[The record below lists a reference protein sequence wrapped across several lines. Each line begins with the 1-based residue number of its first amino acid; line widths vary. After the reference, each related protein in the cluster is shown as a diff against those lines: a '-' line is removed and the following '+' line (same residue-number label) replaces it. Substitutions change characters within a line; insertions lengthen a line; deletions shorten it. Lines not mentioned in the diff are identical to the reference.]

1 MLTFKKV
8 ALQMFGVTTTVGIDI
23 GTSTVRAALLQQGSK
38 SVTLKKL
45 LIAPYEAETLE
56 AVLKGLKKQ
65 IGKACLM
72 PWHRPK
78 HQIMGIPQSSV
89 AVKRFPPLSDL
100 PDHEQFVQVG
110 LQLSESLGLPLDEL
124 LYDYYALEDK
134 SATEVYACR
143 KSMLN
148 ETLNGLE
155 NAGFELSVIE
165 LHTQALMRLYRVQS
179 GQQLAQGLGLLV
191 DVGRERLQI
200 CMGDE
205 KTGQFYRELP
215 TPALPSLSDAK
226 LAREHFT
233 EQLADVIKR
242 HYQLA
247 ATQLSGTEVSHVWLS
262 GECAKNVDIFLLET
276 YLSWPTQALNPLQ
289 GLSYSPHFIE
299 QLNEP
304 VSAWSTAIGLALR
317 GVSHDRQY

>member
-23 GTSTVRAALLQQGSK
+23 GTSAVRAALLQQGSK
-38 SVTLKKL
+38 SVALKTLL
-45 LIAPYEAETLE
+45 VVPYEVETLE
-56 AVLKGLKKQ
+56 AVLRGLKKQ
-65 IGKACLM
+65 ISKACSM
-72 PWHRPK
+72 PWHWPK
-78 HQIMGIPQSSV
+78 HQIMGVPQSSV
-89 AVKRFPPLSDL
+89 AVKRFPPLADV

-110 LQLSESLGLPLDEL
+110 LQLSESLGLPIDEL
-124 LYDYYALEDK
+124 LYDYHVLDDK

-155 NAGFELSVIE
+155 SAGFELSVIE
-165 LHTQALMRLYRVQS
+165 LHTQALMRLYREQS
-179 GQQLAQGLGLLV
+179 GHQLMQGIGLLV
-191 DVGRERLQI
+191 DVGSERLQI
-200 CMGDE
+200 CMGDGQS
-205 KTGQFYRELP
+205 GQFYRELP
-215 TPALPSLSDAK
+215 APVLSGASDAK
-226 LAREHFT
+226 LARQHFT

-247 ATQLSGTEVSHVWLS
+247 ATQLSGAEVSHVWLS
-262 GECAKNVDIFLLET
+262 GESAKSVDISLLET
-276 YLSWPTQALNPLQ
+276 CLSWPTQALNPLQ
-289 GLSYSPHFIE
+289 GLVYSPNIIE